1 MLLREILNLSESKI
15 DLGMHS
21 KVLQVLWK
29 ETQIGNLNA
38 LYFQET
44 IFKIL
49 RNVLILFQEFRL
61 RQSRILELD

>member
-29 ETQIGNLNA
+29 ETQIGNLNP

-44 IFKIL
+44 IFK
-49 RNVLILFQEFRL
+49 F
-61 RQSRILELD
+61 LEMFLYFSKNFV